1 MCNLPHRKTPFEAS
15 MNDFVSLVKSWF
27 EKQAFG
33 VCEWWGEKLNIPSYN
48 IRLFFIYAS
57 CLTVGSPIIV
67 YLSMAFLKKLRCMM
81 TEQKRGSVWD
91 L

>member
-1 MCNLPHRKTPFEAS
+1 MKNFIQQIK
-15 MNDFVSLVKSWF
+15 DFF

-33 VCEWWGEKLNIPSYN
+33 VCTWWGEKLGIKTAN

-57 CLTVGSPIIV
+57 CLTVGSPLIV
-67 YLSMAFLKKLRCMM
+67 YLIMAFILKHKEYFKI
-81 TEQKRGSVWD
+81 TKNKRKSIWD